1 MSISSRY
8 SDVEAAVMKLGI
20 PVMAHRLK
28 HSVIELDW
36 PGYEQGWVLWLVRH
50 IGRGSIEVP

>member
-1 MSISSRY
+1 
-8 SDVEAAVMKLGI
+8 MKLGI